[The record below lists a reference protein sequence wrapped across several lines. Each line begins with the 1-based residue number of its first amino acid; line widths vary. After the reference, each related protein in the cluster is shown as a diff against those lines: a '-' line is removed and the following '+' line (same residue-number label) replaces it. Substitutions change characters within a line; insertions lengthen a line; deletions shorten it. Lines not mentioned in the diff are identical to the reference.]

1 MATRKIRKDA
11 TLGAALKKLGIK
23 KQVLK
28 SPTGRATRKDA
39 KIGTL
44 RKRSGSK

>member
-11 TLGAALKKLGIK
+11 TLGTALKQLGIK
-23 KQVLK
+23 KTALK
-28 SPTGRATRKDA
+28 SPTGRATRKDT

-44 RKRSGSK
+44 RKRSAKK

>member
-1 MATRKIRKDA
+1 MPRKPRIDQ
-11 TLGAALKKLGIK
+11 TLGSYLKKAGIPK
-23 KQVLK
+23 AAMK

-44 RKRSGSK
+44 AKRKTG